1 MCKSLKCKDFLF
13 SFTGHFF
20 HAFAIFSTRISQQIN
35 EFDYVFFY
43 EKKGQKNLY
52 LKGKKYSFLG
62 PVLQLRNEY
71 IRLFLEHAVMCL
83 L

>member
-1 MCKSLKCKDFLF
+1 MF
-13 SFTGHFF
+13 S
-20 HAFAIFSTRISQQIN
+20 
-35 EFDYVFFY
+35 YM
-43 EKKGQKNLY
+43 KKGQKNLY